1 MPVGARKQHDEN
13 GNLMLSEEDDKS
25 VGGPV
30 VRNSALNAAAGMTM
44 LITGFISSIIVARM
58 LGPEA
63 NGIIAFCVWLAT
75 TGGLVAELGT
85 GVSLLRL
92 LPQLRVNGHD
102 PAKRLQFASWL
113 ARPVALVTLVIAIAY
128 GLVFFFTNDVHWFD
142 DAPEVTNIVVTL
154 FIVQSVG
161 SFSKNFLIGEQRLD
175 TLFKIS
181 GISAV
186 LQLTVITV
194 GALFYGVTGAL
205 LGYLAGQIILFANT
219 LKILTNRPDGCGVDL
234 RGLINSSSVVIVEFI
249 ITAIFLT
256 RPEILF
262 LQQLSDVKTVGF
274 YAVAISLANMA
285 LQLPI
290 QLSGSLVP
298 YFSSQL
304 SANGGKLPDAAFE
317 TVIRSFAFLAMPMSF
332 GLAAIATPLV
342 TAVYGETFVT
352 SGVIVSILALGAP
365 ANVLLQLCTTYVFT
379 IDRPAIRLKVVIAGA
394 ILISGGC
401 LLVIPYYGGE
411 GAAIVRN
418 VAYALMCVYMIMSMK
433 LSHMARKLLMPIL
446 RITVAAMIM
455 GAVAYAL
462 TQVLPGLLGV
472 LAAIVAGAIIY
483 LPALRLAGATT
494 PEDGKM
500 LEPFTRRAPA
510 RLRPLVARISRIAI
524 PTDTNATEEV
534 KP

>member
-1 MPVGARKQHDEN
+1 MSACALKHHGGN
-13 GNLMLSEEDDKS
+13 GNLMLSEENEKS

-44 LITGFISSIIVARM
+44 LITGFISSIIVARL

-63 NGIIAFCVWLAT
+63 NGVIAFCVWLAT

-92 LPQLRVNGHD
+92 LPQLRMNGHD
-102 PAKRLQFASWL
+102 TAKRLQFASWL
-113 ARPVALVTLVIAIAY
+113 ARPVAFVTLAMVLAY
-128 GLVFFFTNDVHWFD
+128 GLIFFFFKDVHWFD
-142 DAPEVTNIVVTL
+142 DAPEVTSIVAAL

-161 SFSKNFLIGEQRLD
+161 SFSKNFLVGEQRLGA
-175 TLFKIS
+175 LFKIS
-181 GISAV
+181 GASAV
-186 LQLTVITV
+186 LQLTVITL

-205 LGYLAGQIILFANT
+205 LGYLAGQTILFAHT
-219 LKILTNRPDGCGVDL
+219 LKILMNRPDGCGIDL
-234 RGLINSSSVVIVEFI
+234 RGLINSSSFVIVEYI

-262 LQQLSDVKTVGF
+262 LQQLSDVETVGF

-304 SANGGKLPDAAFE
+304 SANDGKLPDAAFE

-332 GLAAIATPLV
+332 GLAAIAPPLV
-342 TAVYGETFVT
+342 TAVYGDAFVT

-418 VAYALMCVYMIMSMK
+418 VAYTLMCVYMIVSMQ

-446 RITVAAMIM
+446 RITVAALVM
-455 GAVAYAL
+455 GAAVYAL

-472 LAAIVAGAIIY
+472 LAAIVAGVLIY
-483 LPALRLAGATT
+483 VPALRLAGATT

-500 LEPFTRRAPA
+500 LEPLTQRAPA
-510 RLRPLVARISRIAI
+510 RLRPLIASVSRIAI
-524 PTDTNATEEV
+524 PTNTTATEGV
-534 KP
+534 